1 MSPVDS
7 YGPYVWLVIVTRYSE
22 HNTITEVD
30 SVWTHNFLAQRRM
43 LEIRTIER
51 DNVLAHCAKHII
63 SGGTKAV
70 QDYARTALRRA
81 Q

>member
-1 MSPVDS
+1 MSVDS
-7 YGPYVWLVIVTRYSE
+7 YGPFVWLVLVVRISE
-22 HNTITEVD
+22 HSIITQVD

-43 LEIRTIER
+43 QTVKETEP
-51 DNVLAHCAKHII
+51 ATTTAYCEKHLI